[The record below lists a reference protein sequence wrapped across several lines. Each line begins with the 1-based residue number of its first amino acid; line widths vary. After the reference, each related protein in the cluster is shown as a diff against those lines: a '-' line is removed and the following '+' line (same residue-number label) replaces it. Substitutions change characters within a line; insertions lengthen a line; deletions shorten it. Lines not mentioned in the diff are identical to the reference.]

1 MVTDPKKEPLE
12 APLEALSPPERPPGA
27 WGWTEGRPSSYP
39 HHRLKALQL
48 AEQGATLEELSAELR
63 LTIRT
68 LSRWRHSHRD
78 FSDALDR
85 GRAKRTMG
93 QDARSLGRKAA
104 AEAERAAA
112 LQRDRAEHAAREA
125 RIAEGA
131 MALQAMLK
139 HMAPLPPT
147 AAPASALQPAAA
159 IRTPAAP
166 AAEPGNPRSRV
177 SEYRRRFDPAAGNPE
192 VLDGD
197 CEALPMEDPL
207 AGW

>member
-1 MVTDPKKEPLE
+1 MVTHPKKGALEEPV
-12 APLEALSPPERPPGA
+12 EALSQLPPERPPGA

-39 HHRLKALQL
+39 HHRPKALQL
-48 AEQGATLEELSAELR
+48 AAQGATLEELSAELK

-85 GRAKRTMG
+85 GRAKRTIG

-112 LQRDRAEHAAREA
+112 HERDRAEHAAREA

-131 MALQAMLK
+131 IALQAMLK
-139 HMAPLPPT
+139 HIAPLPT
-147 AAPASALQPAAA
+147 AAPASVPQPAPAMRIPAEPAAA
-159 IRTPAAP
+159 
-166 AAEPGNPRSRV
+166 GNPRSCV
-177 SEYRRRFDPAAGNPE
+177 SEFRRRFHPAAEDPE

-197 CEALPMEDPL
+197 GEPVPFNDPL
-207 AGW
+207 ADW